1 MADSSADRLAVIHRH
16 LSRDSGTVYLCH
28 LNVSSAKSFCCQCH
42 LFAGVISLDLASVFF
57 SVHVTFSQR
66 VFRTV
71 VDCRRKT
78 SFDISICQV
87 TTYTVW
93 WHTSYWLFELSLHGL
108 CSYDC
113 MICRIM
119 EFVER
124 VIFLLSLSTFCWP
137 TDGKA
142 AGPKVPSSIPK
153 KRQELLRWNGWGY
166 EDSGFVLS
174 NLGTEQNPKYVFT
187 FSGSRYEI
195 ASADLP
201 HFFDWA
207 YATIGV
213 DPAKKKDPQGEPS
226 YPPPIV
232 NEGTVNLFVF
242 FFIVFLIKVLFR

>member
-1 MADSSADRLAVIHRH
+1 
-16 LSRDSGTVYLCH
+16 
-28 LNVSSAKSFCCQCH
+28 
-42 LFAGVISLDLASVFF
+42 
-57 SVHVTFSQR
+57 
-66 VFRTV
+66 
-71 VDCRRKT
+71 
-78 SFDISICQV
+78 
-87 TTYTVW
+87 
-93 WHTSYWLFELSLHGL
+93 
-108 CSYDC
+108 
-113 MICRIM
+113 
-119 EFVER
+119 
-124 VIFLLSLSTFCWP
+124 
-137 TDGKA
+137 
-142 AGPKVPSSIPK
+142 
-153 KRQELLRWNGWGY
+153 LLRWNGWGY